1 MKTQKF
7 EQSFSQ
13 VEETTKNIDFENLL
27 DCVTRSEINSRDFI
41 VQSIN
46 SNKDPHSDEV
56 QHFNLRSKTMR
67 KIGKKFLNLFR
78 ITFTVEFAGVMLINF
93 TIPKFNNDEE

>member
-7 EQSFSQ
+7 DKSFSN
-13 VEETTKNIDFENLL
+13 VEETTKNIDFESLL
-27 DCVTRSEINSRDFI
+27 DCVTQSEINSRDFI
-41 VQSIN
+41 AESIN
-46 SNKDPHSDEV
+46 SNLDPTSDEV

-67 KIGKKFLNLFR
+67 RIGQKFLNLFR

-93 TIPKFNNDEE
+93 TIPKLNGDEK